1 MYKCMSCGK
10 EIETRLDEARKVQCP
25 YCGYRIL
32 EVTRPP
38 IVKRVQ
44 SD

>member
-10 EIETRLDEARKVQCP
+10 DVNMDLKTTRKIQCP

-38 IVKRVQ
+38 IVKRVA
-44 SD
+44 SL